1 MKQIEY
7 FELTKATPRL
17 YKLAQYTETGIH
29 YTILSNEQLREM
41 KNRIEKL
48 LEMKGDR

>member
-1 MKQIEY
+1 MKQIDY
-7 FELTKATPRL
+7 FELTKVTPRL
-17 YKLAQYTETGIH
+17 YKLAQFTETGIH

-41 KNRIEKL
+41 KKEIEKL